1 MKVAIIPDFCAENRQ
16 AYGQTVAD
24 CLRQYGGEV
33 CVSQG
38 DPEACIRG
46 TELTIV
52 LGGDGAMLR
61 VAKLTAPL
69 GKAMLGINCGH
80 LGFMTGLEMDE
91 LALLSELPKGRFT
104 VEERMMLSV
113 QAEGAEELIYST
125 YRNSSGA
132 MVGVSAVTALW
143 SASRGIYGLLTG
155 LNAVYGVSENRGYI
169 YTRSISVVY
178 TFVFILIL
186 LLTLVLHVFGNSII
200 NLMRQVDNPVVI
212 FFTDLIDLR
221 FFLLL
226 FLQSL
231 VFTLMFMVLPNKRR
245 SRFMESLPGGVLS
258 SLGWL
263 VFSDI
268 YSIYVENFSKY
279 STIYGS
285 VYGIA
290 ITMLWLYCCMSILFY
305 GGALNRYLID
315 K

>member
-1 MKVAIIPDFCAENRQ
+1 MKEFPKGGLIGKVMDAAKTVRQMHIPLHA
-16 AYGQTVAD
+16 AYAA
-24 CLRQYGGEV
+24 YF
-33 CVSQG
+33 
-38 DPEACIRG
+38 
-46 TELTIV
+46 IV
-52 LGGDGAMLR
+52 LA
-61 VAKLTAPL
+61 VFP
-69 GKAMLGINCGH
+69 
-80 LGFMTGLEMDE
+80 
-91 LALLSELPKGRFT
+91 ALVLI
-104 VEERMMLSV
+104 LSV
-113 QAEGAEELIYST
+113 LRYTGMEVRGLVELLDDLLPSTMAEGAEELIYST

-212 FFTDLIDLR
+212 FFIDLIDLR

-305 GGALNRYLID
+305 GGALNRYLMD

>member
-1 MKVAIIPDFCAENRQ
+1 MKEFPKGGLIGKIMDAAKTVKQMHIPLHA
-16 AYGQTVAD
+16 AYAA
-24 CLRQYGGEV
+24 YF
-33 CVSQG
+33 
-38 DPEACIRG
+38 
-46 TELTIV
+46 IV
-52 LGGDGAMLR
+52 LA
-61 VAKLTAPL
+61 VFP
-69 GKAMLGINCGH
+69 
-80 LGFMTGLEMDE
+80 
-91 LALLSELPKGRFT
+91 ALVLI
-104 VEERMMLSV
+104 LSV
-113 QAEGAEELIYST
+113 LRYTGMEVRGLVELLDDILPSTMAEGAEELIYST

-212 FFTDLIDLR
+212 FFIDLIDLR

-305 GGALNRYLID
+305 GGALNHWLSSR
-315 K
+315 KKC

>member
-1 MKVAIIPDFCAENRQ
+1 MKEFPKGGLIGKIMDAARTVKQMHIPLHA
-16 AYGQTVAD
+16 AYAA
-24 CLRQYGGEV
+24 YF
-33 CVSQG
+33 
-38 DPEACIRG
+38 
-46 TELTIV
+46 IV
-52 LGGDGAMLR
+52 LA
-61 VAKLTAPL
+61 VFP
-69 GKAMLGINCGH
+69 
-80 LGFMTGLEMDE
+80 
-91 LALLSELPKGRFT
+91 ALVLI
-104 VEERMMLSV
+104 LSV
-113 QAEGAEELIYST
+113 LRYAGMEVRGLVELLDDILPSTMAEGAEELIYST

-200 NLMRQVDNPVVI
+200 NLMRQVNNPVVI

-305 GGALNRYLID
+305 GGALNRYLMD

>member
-1 MKVAIIPDFCAENRQ
+1 MKEFPKGGLIGKIMDAAKTVKQMHIPLHA
-16 AYGQTVAD
+16 AYAA
-24 CLRQYGGEV
+24 YF
-33 CVSQG
+33 
-38 DPEACIRG
+38 
-46 TELTIV
+46 IV
-52 LGGDGAMLR
+52 LA
-61 VAKLTAPL
+61 VFP
-69 GKAMLGINCGH
+69 
-80 LGFMTGLEMDE
+80 
-91 LALLSELPKGRFT
+91 ALVLI
-104 VEERMMLSV
+104 LSV
-113 QAEGAEELIYST
+113 LRYTGMEVRGLVELLDDLLPSTMAEGAEELIYST

-212 FFTDLIDLR
+212 FFIDLIDLR

-305 GGALNRYLID
+305 GGALNRYLMD

>member
-1 MKVAIIPDFCAENRQ
+1 MKEFPKGGLIGKMMDAAKTVKQMHIPLHA
-16 AYGQTVAD
+16 AYAA
-24 CLRQYGGEV
+24 YF
-33 CVSQG
+33 
-38 DPEACIRG
+38 
-46 TELTIV
+46 IV
-52 LGGDGAMLR
+52 LA
-61 VAKLTAPL
+61 VFP
-69 GKAMLGINCGH
+69 
-80 LGFMTGLEMDE
+80 
-91 LALLSELPKGRFT
+91 ALVLI
-104 VEERMMLSV
+104 LSV
-113 QAEGAEELIYST
+113 LRYTGMEVRGLVELLDDILPSTMAEGAEELIYST
-125 YRNSSGA
+125 YSNSSGA

-200 NLMRQVDNPVVI
+200 NLMRQVNNPVVI

-305 GGALNRYLID
+305 GGALNRYLMD

>member
-1 MKVAIIPDFCAENRQ
+1 MKEFPKGGLIGKIMDAAKTVKQMHIPLHA
-16 AYGQTVAD
+16 AYAA
-24 CLRQYGGEV
+24 YF
-33 CVSQG
+33 
-38 DPEACIRG
+38 
-46 TELTIV
+46 IV
-52 LGGDGAMLR
+52 LA
-61 VAKLTAPL
+61 VFP
-69 GKAMLGINCGH
+69 
-80 LGFMTGLEMDE
+80 
-91 LALLSELPKGRFT
+91 ALVLI
-104 VEERMMLSV
+104 LSV
-113 QAEGAEELIYST
+113 LRYTGMEVRGLVELLDDILPSTMAEGAEELIYST

-212 FFTDLIDLR
+212 FFIDLIDLR

-245 SRFMESLPGGVLS
+245 SRGMESLPGGVLS

-305 GGALNRYLID
+305 GGALNRYLMD